1 MVSSRSLA
9 SNDDLSA
16 YEVLDLG
23 MLSSS
28 KAKVVEHSGGPFS
41 YASQG
46 LVAEPNCTVGGACT
60 DIAGAAMLRIHGFR
74 GGTSVDSVGRAGSS
88 GCLAVDAPRIVA
100 FVQLAR

>member
-9 SNDDLSA
+9 SNDGLFA
-16 YEVLDLG
+16 YEALVLE

-28 KAKVVEHSGGPFS
+28 KAKVVEHSEGPFS
-41 YASQG
+41 CASQG

-74 GGTSVDSVGRAGSS
+74 GGTSVDSAGRVGSS
-88 GCLAVDAPRIVA
+88 GCLAIDAPRTVA